1 MSYYLLLAW
10 FAIKTRLAREYKQ
23 RAYVGRSC
31 GLKDTPMRWSEF
43 FIPTLRED
51 PADAEVVSH
60 RLLLRAGLV
69 RQLAAGIYSYLP
81 LAQRVILKIE
91 QILREEMNRIGGQ
104 EFYLPALN
112 PREIWDETGR
122 WDVMG
127 ENMFRLRDRK
137 GTDLCLAMT
146 HEEVFTVIARGQLR
160 SYKQLPQ
167 VWYQIQVKFRDEPRP
182 KSGLLRV
189 RQFIMK
195 DAYSF
200 DIDQAGL
207 DRSFQNQRDA
217 YRRIFDRCGLNYTIV
232 EASSGA
238 MGGSASSEFMVK
250 TDAGEDMIA
259 TCTSCDYAANLEKA
273 SSRLPEI
280 RDGIGLDS
288 PVEFPTPDV
297 RTIEDLA
304 KFQGGAAPDQQ
315 IKTLVYIVDMNIGSM
330 FVLALLRGDHQ
341 LHETKLSDALHG
353 ADIRPAHPE
362 EIFNLLG
369 AQPGSLGGVGA
380 KQKARERG
388 TEIRILAD
396 QALRGRRNMTTGAN
410 RDDYH
415 LRGVHIARDIPV
427 DQWVDL
433 RTVSSGEGCPQC
445 TGGVL
450 EVSKALEIGHIF
462 KLGTKYSEAMGAR
475 VLTQEGKE
483 VPVVMGSYGIGVERI
498 LASAIEL
505 HHDADGIIWPKT
517 IAPFDCVVTVT
528 NIKHEAMRDAGEW
541 LYKSLQ
547 LAGLD
552 VLLDDR
558 DERAGVKFKDAD
570 LIGIPFRITVGKKIT
585 DDMVE
590 LFDRRT
596 KKSEDVRVG
605 EIVSRIQSL
614 ALAGL

>member
-1 MSYYLLLAW
+1 
-10 FAIKTRLAREYKQ
+10 
-23 RAYVGRSC
+23 
-31 GLKDTPMRWSEF
+31 MRWSEF
-43 FIPTLRED
+43 FIPTLRQD
-51 PADAEVVSH
+51 PADAEVISH
-60 RLLLRAGLV
+60 RLLLRAGIM
-69 RQLAAGIYSYLP
+69 RQLSAGIYSYLP

-112 PREIWDETGR
+112 PREIWEETGR
-122 WDVMG
+122 WALMG
-127 ENMFRLRDRK
+127 DNMFRLKDRK
-137 GTDLCLAMT
+137 GADLCLGMT
-146 HEEVFTVIARGQLR
+146 HEEVFTAIARNELR

-167 VWYQIQVKFRDEPRP
+167 VWYQIQVKFRDEQRP

-207 DRSFQNQRDA
+207 DRSFQNQREA
-217 YRRIFDRCGLNYTIV
+217 YRRIFDRCGLKYTIV

-238 MGGSASSEFMVK
+238 MGGTASNEFMVK
-250 TDAGEDMIA
+250 TEAGEDMIA
-259 TCTSCDYAANLEKA
+259 TCSSCDYAANLEKA
-273 SSRLPEI
+273 TSRLQEI
-280 RDGIGLDS
+280 KDGIGLNE
-288 PVEFPTPDV
+288 PVEFPTPNV

-304 KFQGGAAPDQQ
+304 MFPGGAAPDQQ
-315 IKTLVYIVDMNIGSM
+315 IKTLVYVVDMSIGSM

-341 LHETKLSDALHG
+341 LHETKLADALHG
-353 ADIRPAHPE
+353 ASLRPAHPE

-369 AQPGSLGGVGA
+369 ANAGSLGGVGA
-380 KQKARERG
+380 KQKAREG
-388 TEIRILAD
+388 GQEIRILAD
-396 QALRGRRNMTTGAN
+396 FGLKGRRNMTTGAN

-415 LRGVHIARDIPV
+415 LRGVHISRDIPV

-433 RTVSSGEGCPQC
+433 RVVAAGEGCPQC
-445 TGGVL
+445 ESGLL

-517 IAPFDCVVTVT
+517 IAPFDCIVTVT
-528 NIKHEAMRDAGEW
+528 NTKQDDMRAAGEW

-570 LIGIPFRITVGKKIT
+570 LIGIPYRINVGRKIT
-585 DDMVE
+585 DQMVE
-590 LFDRRT
+590 LVDRRT
-596 KKSEDVRVG
+596 KKSEDVNVS
-605 EIVSRIQSL
+605 EIVSRIQAL

>member
-1 MSYYLLLAW
+1 
-10 FAIKTRLAREYKQ
+10 
-23 RAYVGRSC
+23 
-31 GLKDTPMRWSEF
+31 MRWSEF

-81 LAQRVILKIE
+81 LAQRVVLKIE

-122 WDVMG
+122 WAVMG
-127 ENMFRLRDRK
+127 DNMFRLKDRK
-137 GTDLCLAMT
+137 GADLCLGMT
-146 HEEVFTVIARGQLR
+146 HEEVFTGIARQELR

-167 VWYQIQVKFRDEPRP
+167 VWYQIQVKFRDEARP
-182 KSGLLRV
+182 KSGVLRV

-200 DIDQAGL
+200 DVDQAGL
-207 DRSFQNQRDA
+207 DRAFQNQREA
-217 YRRIFDRCGLNYTIV
+217 YKRIFDRCGLKYTIV

-238 MGGSASSEFMVK
+238 MGGSASNEFMVK

-259 TCTSCDYAANLEKA
+259 TCSNCDYAANLEKA
-273 SSRLPEI
+273 ASRLPEI
-280 RDGIGLDS
+280 KDGIGLNE
-288 PVEFPTPDV
+288 PVEFPTPNV
-297 RTIEDLA
+297 RTIEELA
-304 KFQGGAAPDQQ
+304 KFPGGAQADQQ
-315 IKTLVYIVDMNIGSM
+315 IKTLVYVVEASLGSM
-330 FVLALLRGDHQ
+330 FVLALMRGDHQ

-353 ADIRPAHPE
+353 ADVRPAHAE
-362 EIFNLLG
+362 EIFELLG
-369 AQPGSLGGVGA
+369 AHPGSLGAVGA

-388 TEIRILAD
+388 QEIRIIAD
-396 QALRGRRNMTTGAN
+396 NALRGRRNMTTGAN
-410 RDDYH
+410 RDDFH
-415 LRGVHIARDIPV
+415 LRGVHISRDIPV

-433 RTVSSGEGCPQC
+433 RVVSSGEGCPQC
-445 TGGVL
+445 ETGAL
-450 EVSKALEIGHIF
+450 EVAKALEIGHIF

-483 VPVVMGSYGIGVERI
+483 VPLVMGSYGIGVERI

-505 HHDADGIIWPKT
+505 HHDEDGIIWPKT
-517 IAPFDCVVTVT
+517 IAPFDCVVTLT
-528 NIKHEAMRDAGEW
+528 NTKQQEIREAGEW
-541 LYKSLQ
+541 LYKALQ
-547 LAGLD
+547 HAGLD

-570 LIGIPFRITVGKKIT
+570 LIGIPYRINVGRKIT
-585 DDMVE
+585 DELVE

-596 KKSEDVRVG
+596 KKSEDIKLS
-605 EIVSRIQSL
+605 EIVSRIQTL

>member
-1 MSYYLLLAW
+1 MEGVSV
-10 FAIKTRLAREYKQ
+10 KQ
-23 RAYVGRSC
+23 KS
-31 GLKDTPMRWSEF
+31 PMRWSQF

-60 RLLLRAGLV
+60 RLLLRAGLI

-81 LAQRVILKIE
+81 LAQRVIYKIE
-91 QILREEMNRIGGQ
+91 QIVREEMNRIGGQ

-112 PREIWDETGR
+112 PREIWEETGR
-122 WDVMG
+122 WAVMG
-127 ENMFRLRDRK
+127 DNMFRLKDRK
-137 GTDLCLAMT
+137 GADLCLGMT
-146 HEEVFTVIARGQLR
+146 HEEVFTAIARGEFR

-189 RQFIMK
+189 RQFLMK

-207 DRSFQNQRDA
+207 DRSFQNQREA
-217 YRRIFDRCGLNYTIV
+217 YRRIFDRCGLKYTIV
-232 EASSGA
+232 AASSGA

-250 TDAGEDMIA
+250 TEAGEDMIA
-259 TCTSCDYAANLEKA
+259 TCSACDYAANLEKA
-273 SSRLPEI
+273 ASRLPEI
-280 RDGIGLDS
+280 KDGIGLTE

-297 RTIEDLA
+297 RTIEALE
-304 KFQGGAAPDQQ
+304 KFPGGAAADQQ
-315 IKTLVYIVDMNIGSM
+315 IKTLVYVVEASFGQM

-353 ADIRPAHPE
+353 AEVRPAHPE

-369 AQPGSLGGVGA
+369 AQPGSLGGFGA
-380 KQKARERG
+380 KQKARAAG
-388 TEIRILAD
+388 QEIRILAD
-396 QALRGRRNMTTGAN
+396 NALRGRRNMTTGAN
-410 RDDYH
+410 RDDFH
-415 LRGVHIARDIPV
+415 LRGVSLSRDIPV

-433 RTVSSGEGCPQC
+433 RVVSSGEGCPQC
-445 TGGVL
+445 ESGTI

-462 KLGTKYSEAMGAR
+462 KLGTKYSEAMSAT
-475 VLTQEGKE
+475 VLNQEGKE
-483 VPVVMGSYGIGVERI
+483 VPVVMGSYGIGIERI
-498 LASAIEL
+498 MASAIEL
-505 HHDADGIIWPKT
+505 HHDHEGIIWPKT

-528 NIKHEAMRDAGEW
+528 NIKQPEMLEAGER

-570 LIGIPFRITVGKKIT
+570 LIGIPYRITIGRKIT
-585 DDMVE
+585 GDVVE
-590 LFDRRT
+590 LFERRT
-596 KKSEDVRVG
+596 KKSEDVRFS